1 MSGASLTKQ
10 PALIQSDES
19 EDQRRSLDTGYRVEP
34 SRSLNEMKTFSEKK
48 TVNRQ
53 LFLNFL
59 KQELIQN

>member
-48 TVNRQ
+48 NSQ
-53 LFLNFL
+53 
-59 KQELIQN
+59 